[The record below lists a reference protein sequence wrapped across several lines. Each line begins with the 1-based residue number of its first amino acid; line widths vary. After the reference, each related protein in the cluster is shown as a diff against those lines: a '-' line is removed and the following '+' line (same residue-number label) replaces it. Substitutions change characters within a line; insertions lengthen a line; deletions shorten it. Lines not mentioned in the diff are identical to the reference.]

1 MVQKQRSYCSVHYIA
16 LTKFNNITQRLLQ
29 SVVKNVSIIYHLDKN
44 WSNNLPRPA
53 CVLPFFWMTGCLP
66 GCCKVDRLAK
76 LMSAVTCVIAILHES
91 KVNKT
96 TQSDVHL
103 FKDTGHMFTFC
114 FIAAFNKYEQKI
126 SKFVPSISSHR
137 NVFMF
142 SIHVSFV
149 RNKTR
154 IQWTLRS

>member
-1 MVQKQRSYCSVHYIA
+1 
-16 LTKFNNITQRLLQ
+16 
-29 SVVKNVSIIYHLDKN
+29 
-44 WSNNLPRPA
+44 
-53 CVLPFFWMTGCLP
+53 MTGCLP

-142 SIHVSFV
+142 SCFLFMFLLWETRHVYNGPYVVKSIAAILSVYQYFLDKKCSGRKNV
-149 RNKTR
+149 WVKVFDQKKYVGRTIKINK
-154 IQWTLRS
+154 IW